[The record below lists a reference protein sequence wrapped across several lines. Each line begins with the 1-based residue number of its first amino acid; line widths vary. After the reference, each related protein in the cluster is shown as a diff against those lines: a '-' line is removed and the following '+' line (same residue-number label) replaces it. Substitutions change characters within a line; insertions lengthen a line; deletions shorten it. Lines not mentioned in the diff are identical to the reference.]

1 MEVDQEVKRAG
12 SRTGRGREAPGR
24 PALAAAARKLFA
36 DRGYA
41 STTIQAIAEE
51 AGYAV
56 QTVYFHFGSKATIV
70 RYLFEQM
77 KAEDI
82 LPLYERSLREA
93 DPLERLAITA
103 RIARQAGERWWD
115 IYTLLRSAGRADPE
129 LSGLSR
135 QLDDERLHGV
145 LTLAQALAGAG
156 HLRKGLDVQR
166 ATDILWAIA
175 AEDTYQRLV
184 VERGWSPDDYE
195 AWLRR
200 CLQRELIG

>member
-1 MEVDQEVKRAG
+1 MKQEVKRGG

-24 PALAAAARKLFA
+24 PALAAAARRLFA
-36 DRGYA
+36 DRGYT

-56 QTVYFHFGSKATIV
+56 QTVYFHFGSKATIAH
-70 RYLFEQM
+70 YLFEQM

-115 IYTLLRSAGRADPE
+115 IYTLLRYAGRADPE

-135 QLDDERLHGV
+135 QLDDERLYGV
-145 LTLAQALAGAG
+145 RTLAQALAGAG
-156 HLRKGLDVQR
+156 HLREGVDVQR
-166 ATDILWAIA
+166 ATDILWTIA

-195 AWLRR
+195 AWLTR